1 MSARRKSERRAN
13 TALDDAGLFKTGV
26 VEIEIRLT
34 PLRKKTSR
42 GDLMFVG
49 FMNETEVDV
58 IFPGRRAAQTGPL
71 LEVLDTLLRK
81 ANQAALNNN
90 RPLPAIYG
98 LQFPLRCQGYWRV
111 SIKED
116 DAMLDRRFQFLVARW
131 TITAPDGALHVFGDT
146 SEMSADP

>member
-1 MSARRKSERRAN
+1 MSARRRSERRSGA
-13 TALDDAGLFKTGV
+13 ALDDAGLFKTGV
-26 VEIEIRLT
+26 VDIDIKLT

-49 FMNETEVDV
+49 FMSETEVDV
-58 IFPGRRAAQTGPL
+58 IFPGRRVTQTGPL
-71 LEVLDTLLRK
+71 LKVLDTLLRK
-81 ANQAALNNN
+81 ANQAALNHN

-116 DAMLDRRFQFLVARW
+116 DATLDRRFQFLVARW
-131 TITAPDGALHVFGDT
+131 TITAPDGTQHSFGDAST
-146 SEMSADP
+146 SQQS